1 MNPIIKKEV
10 LFSLRTK
17 KAVAMQVA
25 FLLTMVALLWLLWPA
40 DGIQGLDGREVR
52 RLLMVLSIGEL
63 AMVILIA
70 PAFTSTSI
78 TIERDRNTLESLL
91 ATPMSPLSIALGK
104 MAGSLTFLVL
114 LVLSGV
120 PVLATLFLLG
130 GVETTEI
137 LAVAAVLLLSAVH
150 LGAIGLLVSVLAHRS
165 YRAIIVTYC
174 ILLVVVFGLATPVW
188 PISGTLIR
196 RGGPIAAG
204 IMHVLASMSPLE
216 AMLSILTPDGPY
228 AVGAKGWPAYYWLYI
243 PLSILT
249 TVGVAMVVLR
259 GLNRSLIPA
268 RPREGLKVVERGHLT
283 GRSVLYL
290 FFFDP
295 RKRKRNIGWWQNP
308 VLIKECRSRRTLQL
322 HWLAR
327 ATAVCL
333 MISIALMLLV
343 SVSVQAF
350 VGESTSM
357 VSNIAT
363 AIGVL
368 MVLLIVLVGPAMTSG
383 AVCSDRETG
392 LWDLMR
398 TTPLPAWRIVS
409 GKFQASLIP
418 LLLLIIGTA
427 PALII
432 LLVFQQALLPNILR
446 ILQVVGMTGLFVTVL
461 GMFFSSVCSR
471 TSTATVWT
479 YGVVSAMSLLTM
491 LALLGGGVFG
501 PRFIETVFVVNP
513 IAAVMDAA
521 GHPSTQDYNLLRPYL
536 QIMAAAAGILL
547 GLTVI
552 RVYQLGKAD

>member
-1 MNPIIKKEV
+1 
-10 LFSLRTK
+10 
-17 KAVAMQVA
+17 MQLA
-25 FLLTMVALLWLLWPA
+25 FLLTMGVLLWLLWPA
-40 DGIQGLDGREVR
+40 DGIQDLGGQEVR
-52 RLLMVLSIGEL
+52 RLLMVLGIGQL

-70 PAFTSTSI
+70 PAFTSTAI

-91 ATPMSPLSIALGK
+91 ATPMSPLSIVIGK
-104 MAGSLTFLVL
+104 MTGSLTFLVL

-120 PVLATLFLLG
+120 PVLATLLLLG
-130 GVETTEI
+130 GVEFTEI

-150 LGAIGLLVSVLAHRS
+150 LGSIGLLVSVLSKRS
-165 YRAIIVTYC
+165 YRAIIITYC
-174 ILLVVVFGLATPVW
+174 ALLVVVFALAGPVW

-196 RGGPIAAG
+196 RGGPVAAG

-228 AVGAKGWPAYYWLYI
+228 AIGAKGWPAFWQLYI

-259 GLNRSLIPA
+259 GLNKSLIPA

-295 RKRKRNIGWWQNP
+295 RKRKRNIAWWQNP

-327 ATAVCL
+327 ATAICL
-333 MISIALMLLV
+333 MISIALMVLV
-343 SVSVQAF
+343 SISVQAF
-350 VGESTSM
+350 VGETASM
-357 VSNIAT
+357 VTGIAT

-368 MVLLIVLVGPAMTSG
+368 MVTLIVLVGPAMTSG
-383 AVCSDRETG
+383 AVCSDRESG
-392 LWDLMR
+392 VWDLMR
-398 TTPLPAWRIVS
+398 TAPLPAWRIVS

-427 PALII
+427 PALVI
-432 LLVFQQALLPNILR
+432 LLAFQQEMTPNIMR

-491 LALLGGGVFG
+491 LALLGSGVFG

-521 GHPSTQDYNLLRPYL
+521 GHGSMQNYNLLRPYL
-536 QIMAAAAGILL
+536 EIMATASGILFV
-547 GLTVI
+547 LTVA
-552 RVYQLGKAD
+552 RVYQLGRAD